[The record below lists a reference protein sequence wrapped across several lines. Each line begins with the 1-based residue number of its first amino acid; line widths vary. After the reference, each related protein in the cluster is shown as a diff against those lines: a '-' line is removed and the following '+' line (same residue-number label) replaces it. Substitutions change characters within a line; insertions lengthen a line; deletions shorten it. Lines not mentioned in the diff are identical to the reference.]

1 MFINRSM
8 LENFTLIFTKN
19 GQIDIEHLKQESIP
33 LTFFQL
39 AAGFEK
45 DPSFITY
52 FLSTTIELEEGV
64 TILDLLTSF
73 LPWKETVEHIIK
85 KDITSY
91 IDYLNQDKNKASSK
105 DEWIKISFSKN
116 GSLKE
121 IKEYPE
127 SLSFEQLFALKDRE
141 NYLIHTGVCTYNIN
155 HYYNLFYNK
164 DGQVKSFTG
173 DPLIDV
179 LSYKDVPIL
188 LDNNM
193 LYQSEIFATDNHCVS
208 KVESEYTKKD
218 DIKQVNIKTLFT
230 LDDLFSCIYSLL
242 YFDAPLTHTEQQNN
256 LSIFIEDFKKL
267 QSMNKEDIEN
277 MTPPNN
283 ALWNELVDIFKEQEL
298 SGK

>member
-1 MFINRSM
+1 MFIDRTM

-19 GQIDIEHLKQESIP
+19 GQIDIKHLKQESIP

-39 AAGFEK
+39 ASGFEK

-52 FLSTTIELEEGV
+52 FLSTTIKLEEGV
-64 TILDLLTSF
+64 NILDLLISF

-91 IDYLNQDKNKASSK
+91 IDYLKQDKNKASSK
-105 DEWIKISFSKN
+105 DEWIQISFSKN

-121 IKEYPE
+121 IKEYPK

-141 NYLIHTGVCTYNIN
+141 NYLINTGFCSYNIN

-164 DGQVKSFTG
+164 DGQIKSFTG

-188 LDNNM
+188 LDNHM
-193 LYQSEIFATDNHCVS
+193 TYQSEIFSTDNHCVS

-242 YFDAPLTHTEQQNN
+242 YFDAPLTHAEQQNN
-256 LSIFIEDFKKL
+256 LSIFMENFQHM
-267 QSMNKEDIEN
+267 QSMKKEDLEN
-277 MTPPNN
+277 MIPPNN
-283 ALWNELVDIFKEQEL
+283 ALWNELVDIFKEKEL